1 MAACCCNSAP
11 KVGADVELVR
21 AQPLLVVHVVEGR
34 DLVHRDSLADIHV
47 ALESVDR
54 AGAED
59 DLEGLLEKLEDA
71 VKRART
77 GGVFGSG
84 AKGHAKALKALRE
97 AQGL

>member
-1 MAACCCNSAP
+1 MNSDTQ
-11 KVGADVELVR
+11 KLRADVDNAYGKV
-21 AQPLLVVHVVEGR
+21 
-34 DLVHRDSLADIHV
+34 RDSLADIHV